1 MWQGGRKTLR
11 DGTVPQLGRAGA
23 TTTLRLLVA
32 AAGPLSDTWEGRG
45 SVEGPPTRNQ
55 ERA

>member
-23 TTTLRLLVA
+23 TTTLRLLAA